1 MTRTVGK
8 GDRVRARWFE
18 ADPKASLAGMQLKF
32 STSAREVVGVVKHI
46 RGDKPVAPTKV
57 AVAILPD
64 GEKNLVWI
72 RSEWIVEVL
81 S

>member
-32 STSAREVVGVVKHI
+32 STSAREVVGVVKKI
-46 RGDKPVAPTKV
+46 RGNRPVKPTEV
-57 AVAILPD
+57 AVSILPD
-64 GEKNLVWI
+64 GQKNEIWI